1 MVGVV
6 CCFGGIIDFLLL
18 VLMGATELL
27 LDTGAPVRLVLLV
40 VCKRDV
46 GLLCGVAATGG
57 ETMDFLLCASEGG
70 GGEADTMDFRRC
82 NEAVAGSAGA
92 AIDFLRCC
100 SVGCGGGGATID
112 FLRCCKGTAVG
123 AMDFLLAGGG
133 VGEEG
138 DDGATIDFL

>member
-1 MVGVV
+1 
-6 CCFGGIIDFLLL
+6 
-18 VLMGATELL
+18 MGATELL
-27 LDTGAPVRLVLLV
+27 LDTGVPVRLVLLV

-46 GLLCGVAATGG
+46 GLLCVEATGG
-57 ETMDFLLCASEGG
+57 ETIDFLLCASGGCGG
-70 GGEADTMDFRRC
+70 GGEADTIDFRLC
-82 NEAVAGSAGA
+82 KEAVAGSAGA

-100 SVGCGGGGATID
+100 SVGCGGGGATMD